1 MAELSTLARPYAKAA
16 YEFAAAAD
24 TLGTWSA
31 MLKTLSAVVQDAVV
45 KSLLEAPG
53 RSAQEQSDT
62 LVELCGDA
70 LDDKGVNLVRL
81 LAQNRRLPLIP
92 FISEQFEA
100 LKAQREQTV
109 EVELISA
116 KALGDD
122 QSARLA
128 QALGKKLDRQVNVR
142 HSIDPSLIGGVLIRA
157 GDTVIDGSI
166 RGRLN
171 KLAEALNS

>member
-45 KSLLEAPG
+45 KSLLDAPG

-62 LVELCGDA
+62 LLELCGDT
-70 LDDKGVNLVRL
+70 LDDRGANLVRL

-92 FISEQFEA
+92 FISEQFEV
-100 LKAQREQTV
+100 LKRSEERRV
-109 EVELISA
+109 
-116 KALGDD
+116 
-122 QSARLA
+122 
-128 QALGKKLDRQVNVR
+128 GKECRSR
-142 HSIDPSLIGGVLIRA
+142 WSP
-157 GDTVIDGSI
+157 
-166 RGRLN
+166 
-171 KLAEALNS
+171 

>member
-16 YEFAAAAD
+16 YEFAAAANV
-24 TLGTWSA
+24 LGAWSA
-31 MLKTLSAVVQDAVV
+31 MLKTLSAVVQDSAV
-45 KSLLEAPG
+45 KSLLDAPG
-53 RSAQEQSDT
+53 RSAQQQSDT
-62 LVELCGDA
+62 LVELCGEA
-70 LDDKGVNLVRL
+70 LDDKGSNLVRL

-109 EVELISA
+109 EVELVSA
-116 KALGDD
+116 RALGDE

-142 HSIDPSLIGGVLIRA
+142 HSVDPTLIGGVLIRA